1 MPEVNT
7 PVAADVIKASD
18 ESDIASLSADAM
30 ANCIG
35 LAGDY
40 LYAKMTKYD
49 VPILTAWAAF
59 KRMWAAMAASLAL
72 DGTYPASTDKD
83 ESNRLRKLVDD
94 WLGGVND
101 NDAIKDDAGTALPLT
116 LKTASGMPRCSTSG
130 VEPLFPRATRDM
142 VIGKDEADAIAKGLT
157 EYEKGGK

>member
-7 PVAADVIKASD
+7 PLAADVIKASVN
-18 ESDIASLSADAM
+18 SDIANLDTDALT
-30 ANCIG
+30 NCIG

-40 LYAKMTKYD
+40 IYAKMRKYD

-72 DGTYPASTDKD
+72 DGTYPVVEDQT
-83 ESNRLRKLVDD
+83 ESNKLRKLVDD

-101 NDAIKDDAGTALPLT
+101 NDALKDDAGTAIPLT

-130 VEPLFPRATRDM
+130 VDPLFPRATRDM
-142 VIGKDEADAIAKGLT
+142 VIGKDEADAIAKGMA
-157 EYEKGGK
+157 EYEKGAK